1 MLNKIWPWSTID
13 RLATAL
19 DKSEELGI
27 SWMERAKAAERD
39 RDNAMSDLETA
50 LNLVTQ
56 RTAERDRYLK
66 QIEDY
71 TRKAKAD
78 VRSGY
83 IMHDKQQ
90 ATDIKFRSVKVDL
103 QCMKKINKQAS
114 VAIRYVAQHVKSN
127 ALQSDLR
134 AIAEIIHPDT
144 FNEMGIEHMRSADM
158 VEDTRQMQ
166 ELIAKSNGKVAD

>member
-1 MLNKIWPWSTID
+1 MLNKIWPWSKLEERRDLIVKLDTQCK
-13 RLATAL
+13 AL
-19 DKSEELGI
+19 EY
-27 SWMERAKAAERD
+27 D
-39 RDNAMSDLETA
+39 RDNYRARSWELEA
-50 LNLVTQ
+50 RVKELKS
-56 RTAERDRYLK
+56 ERDRYLK

-71 TRKAKAD
+71 TREAKAD

-83 IMHDKQQ
+83 IMRDKQQ

-134 AIAEIIHPDT
+134 AIADIIHPDT